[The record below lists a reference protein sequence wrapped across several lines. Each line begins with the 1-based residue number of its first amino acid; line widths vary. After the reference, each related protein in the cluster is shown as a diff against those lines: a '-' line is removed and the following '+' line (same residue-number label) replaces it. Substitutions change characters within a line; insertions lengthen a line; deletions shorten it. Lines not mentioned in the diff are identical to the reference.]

1 MTSIDTLLTDH
12 LDLWTSAIARKSS
25 AGRGRSMK
33 FSLYGIDKLRSLLLD
48 LAVRGKL
55 VRQDPEDEPASELLK
70 RIDAERQRQISGGKL
85 KRGKPLKA
93 PDEIPFPIPHTWVWS
108 QLGAVTNYG
117 ETEKLNPGE
126 VEPHTW
132 VLELE
137 DVEKATSRLIEKVR
151 YTERQFQSQKNR
163 FYPGDVIYGKLRPY
177 LDKVL
182 IADEAGVCTTEMV
195 PIRAYAGLE
204 ATYLRLFLKA
214 PFFISLASA
223 STHGMNLPRLGTDRA
238 REAAI
243 AIPPLA
249 EQLRIVAKVDELMA
263 LCDRLEAGT
272 YEALEAHQLLVTEL
286 LATLTASRDAQ
297 ELAENWVRF
306 ETHFDTLF
314 VTEDSVDQLKQTIL
328 QLAVTG
334 KLVPQDPEDEP
345 ASELLMRCNAR
356 RAYLVG
362 RREIK
367 KAEPLPAIDSSEHP
381 FSLPKGWV
389 WARFEQAVAPEFAI
403 SYGVLVPGED
413 QEGGVPFVRIADL
426 SIDDPAETP
435 EKSISPSIDAQYE
448 RTRLQ
453 GGEILMG
460 VVGSI
465 GKLGIAPESWR
476 GANIARAICR
486 IMPNGEFSN
495 RYLIWVLQSEFMQN
509 GFRGDTRTL
518 AQPTLNINLIR
529 SALTPVPPRA
539 EQERIVAKIEE
550 LWRLCSELNSALSD
564 ATSTKR
570 ELADALVSKAVG

>member
-55 VRQDPEDEPASELLK
+55 VRQDPADEPASELLK
-70 RIDAERQRQISGGKL
+70 RIDAERRRQISGGKV

-117 ETEKLNPGE
+117 ETEKHNPGE

-195 PIRAYAGLE
+195 PIRPYAGLE

-272 YEALEAHQLLVTEL
+272 YEAIEAHRLLVTEL
-286 LATLTASRDAQ
+286 LATLTASRDAE
-297 ELAENWVRF
+297 ELADNWARV
-306 ETHFDTLF
+306 EAHFDTLF
-314 VTEDSVDQLKQTIL
+314 VTEDSVDQLKQAIL
-328 QLAVTG
+328 QLAVVG
-334 KLVPQDPEDEP
+334 RLVPQDPKDEP
-345 ASELLMRCNAR
+345 ASELLKRINA
-356 RAYLVG
+356 
-362 RREIK
+362 EKMPSK
-367 KAEPLPAIDSSEHP
+367 KRDRSTSSKESDSIALNEMP
-381 FSLPKGWV
+381 GSLPKGWE
-389 WARFEQAVAPEFAI
+389 WSRFSSVADVNVRLVHPASYQDHWQVAPDIIEKATGRLLEKRTVYQSGINGPNSIFSAGQIIYSKIRPSLSKVVKVDFDGLCSADMYPLISHINSDYLLNVILSEVFLSQVRKVENRVKMPKLNVESLNNIIVPVAPIAEQARII
-403 SYGVLVPGED
+403 SKINE
-413 QEGGVPFVRIADL
+413 L
-426 SIDDPAETP
+426 SSLCDAM
-435 EKSISPSIDAQYE
+435 KSALS
-448 RTRLQ
+448 
-453 GGEILMG
+453 G
-460 VVGSI
+460 
-465 GKLGIAPESWR
+465 
-476 GANIARAICR
+476 ARAI
-486 IMPNGEFSN
+486 
-495 RYLIWVLQSEFMQN
+495 
-509 GFRGDTRTL
+509 
-518 AQPTLNINLIR
+518 
-529 SALTPVPPRA
+529 
-539 EQERIVAKIEE
+539 E
-550 LWRLCSELNSALSD
+550 LDLSD
-564 ATSTKR
+564 ALVAGAVS
-570 ELADALVSKAVG
+570 DAQCA